1 MKRCSTSPII
11 KKMQIKT
18 TMRHH
23 LTPSW
28 MVTIKK
34 KTENKTSPAVHWLG
48 IHLSAQGTQAWPLEE
63 DSTCCGQLRPH
74 ATPLM
79 PRRPRAPSVPQE
91 KLPQW
96 EAHAQQLK
104 SSLSSL
110 QLEKA
115 HEYNKAPVQPK
126 KNSKFWQ
133 RYRETGTVLV
143 ECKMAQPLWTPVCRF
158 LKKIKK

>member
-1 MKRCSTSPII
+1 MLNITYHQENANQNHNEASPHT
-11 KKMQIKT
+11 QLNG
-18 TMRHH
+18 HYQ
-23 LTPSW
+23 
-28 MVTIKK
+28 K

-63 DSTCCGQLRPH
+63 DSTCRGQLRPH

-126 KNSKFWQ
+126 K
-133 RYRETGTVLV
+133 TVSVGQDIEKL
-143 ECKMAQPLWTPVCRF
+143 AQSW
-158 LKKIKK
+158 